1 MEVAERDFEDI
12 RDKLIEF
19 NGEVPNTNMKKKLI
33 RIDYEYIYEL
43 RLKEKEEID
52 PFTGVKMT
60 RKLIEKELREEVYN
74 YALNS
79 LNVKLNRMMPFD
91 RMIDQLTEIVAKMN
105 EEEEVFQNSM
115 ARQNGSKTN
124 VINKNEFTT
133 NDLLYALETVEN
145 LHTTKTTLKPHP
157 GSLER
162 LGVATINI
170 DSPSDIKSNKFIREL
185 TEEELNDIIDPDFDL
200 GC

>member
-19 NGEVPNTNMKKKLI
+19 NGEVPNAKKKLI

-105 EEEEVFQNSM
+105 EEEEIFQNSM

-124 VINKNEFTT
+124 VVNKNEFTT

>member
-19 NGEVPNTNMKKKLI
+19 NGEVPNAKKKLI

-124 VINKNEFTT
+124 VVNKNEFTT

-185 TEEELNDIIDPDFDL
+185 TKEELNDIIDPDFDL

>member
-19 NGEVPNTNMKKKLI
+19 NGEVPNAKKKLI

-115 ARQNGSKTN
+115 ARQNGSKAN
-124 VINKNEFTT
+124 IVNKNEFTT

-185 TEEELNDIIDPDFDL
+185 TKEELNDIIDPDFDL

>member
-124 VINKNEFTT
+124 VVNKNEFTT

-170 DSPSDIKSNKFIREL
+170 DSPSDVKSNKFIREL

>member
-19 NGEVPNTNMKKKLI
+19 NGEVPNAKKKLI

-124 VINKNEFTT
+124 VVNKNEFTT

-170 DSPSDIKSNKFIREL
+170 DSPSVIKSNKLIREL